1 MAGSKALT
9 LTLAVAL
16 ALALAPAL
24 APAPTP
30 TPTPALA
37 LTVLPLPGSKALV
50 AASHAAAAAA
60 AAACDATPSHQR
72 KMKQLILSGKGDMPS
87 TRARSHARL
96 PLSGAAHTAHAHE
109 PAVAGLR
116 GHLSLR
122 RARVVE
128 GSSGSGSHAAGA
140 AELGAAEA
148 SAAEASGGG
157 LGRALTP
164 FPPRP
169 SRPRLASEAGVGV
182 DVGSGGGIRGS
193 RASACRSFSTSPS
206 CYSYGASS
214 AGASGALGGGERAA
228 RSLSISQRSSAHLG
242 AAFEDPP
249 DTEEAPCSPRR
260 LFLGQAASSI
270 V

>member
-1 MAGSKALT
+1 MPSTGPHDLKDLGLFEADFDVWPESAALQPTAAMIAVLHMA
-9 LTLAVAL
+9 
-16 ALALAPAL
+16 
-24 APAPTP
+24 
-30 TPTPALA
+30 
-37 LTVLPLPGSKALV
+37 GSKALV

-140 AELGAAEA
+140 AEAGAAEA
-148 SAAEASGGG
+148 GAGG

-214 AGASGALGGGERAA
+214 DGASGALGGGERAA
-228 RSLSISQRSSAHLG
+228 HSLSISQRSSAHLG